1 MATRKPGRPKEFPS
15 LEPTL
20 IQDVGL
26 TLYGRHWQTELA
38 DAVARTPRMVS
49 YWLRDENRPPPAS
62 LLADFIVV
70 IDKKVEELEAMNN
83 ELKQLSK
90 RLGVDKLESTIKP

>member
-15 LEPTL
+15 LDPKLVE
-20 IQDVGL
+20 DVGVA
-26 TLYGRHWQTELA
+26 LYGRHWQTELA
-38 DAVARTPRMVS
+38 DAVGRSPRMVS

-62 LLADFIVV
+62 LLADFVVV
-70 IDKKVEELEAMNN
+70 INNKIAALEAANE